1 MEISSDEE
9 NFLKNWMLECRT
21 DSELELECL
30 LKKDMNRTEFSNI
43 LDFCRKRY
51 VLLDDKRDSLD
62 VNCGNNIRVTI
73 EGRDVIRQFCRVEK
87 ESDKLNDLISVI
99 YSKTQEDSL
108 FLNEYNCKVNVKRER
123 MIGKDDPDIINIIN
137 NWNTLDKTYR
147 LKRRYSYTHDNFRVD
162 LTVVKSNIGNQRRR
176 NVLSSRTF
184 IESGT
189 KEAKERYEV
198 EIEYLNKNDSDD
210 VIESRQNLI
219 NIVTKLINVRDSSWL
234 LTKNSLLKEVEEDFV
249 SLRTKGRNMGGIH
262 TSMARNKHVLMPGPQ
277 VVSMNLT
284 KYRIMKEN
292 LNNYTVTSK
301 TDGLR
306 MLGFVYKTGELFLL
320 SSKTDKSFERT
331 GCILKDAI
339 GSVFDGELVRLSKNK
354 DDILHYLIFDC
365 YYENGKDIRM
375 KSLNTR
381 ISVAN
386 KLISSKEIDDST
398 EFIIK
403 VKSFLSCDKLYSNVH
418 STFEKMDN
426 DIYNTDGLIFTPQD
440 PLCGKEIYENDS
452 RKGILKTGNTW
463 DKLLKWKD
471 RDENT
476 IDFRVIFGDI
486 SEWYDVNT
494 KTNKKYRIVTL
505 KTKGKVVN
513 TIDRYFSKSSKRTND
528 NEEYEFQT
536 IEPEDMSAHITK
548 IEFSENGKLL
558 CENGDEIVNGSIVE
572 MRYDLN
578 KPSRMRWIPR
588 NVRFDKSRPN
598 ATIVAMDIWNILH
611 FPVTKEM
618 LTKDVYVPSAY
629 EESEEYY
636 VQENHNLDIDLNL
649 RRFHTTV
656 VKNKLLVDNN
666 LNIPKGGTLLD
677 LASGRGG
684 DLNRYMLTKFNK
696 IVGVDNSLNN
706 LHHPIG
712 GAYAR
717 LSKQM
722 NNKKDIVFLHGDVNL
737 NLHSQEAFS
746 IANDTYKKYG
756 KELFSK
762 KHSYDMI
769 TMFFALHYMFE
780 NGKTLRKFVENLTDN
795 LKVGGYFVG
804 CCYDGEKVF
813 NSLEKSGKI
822 SFKKRVKTTCLES
835 GACKS
840 SNSNDVE
847 FLSINREY
855 DSNKKFYADASSLG
869 LKIKVLVQTIGKY
882 HEEYLVNFDYLKK
895 VLLEVGFECVHTNTF
910 ETFYEENSKFI
921 LSKEEKTA
929 SFMNRSFVF
938 KRVSI
943 LEKPKNKKK
952 KIQTKKE
959 EHK

>member
-1 MEISSDEE
+1 MEISSDQE
-9 NFLKNWMLECRT
+9 NFLKNWMNECKS

-30 LKKDMNRTEFSNI
+30 FKKDINRSEFSNV
-43 LDFCRKRY
+43 LEFCRKKY

-62 VNCGNNIRVTI
+62 VNCGNDIRMTI
-73 EGRDVIRQFCRVEK
+73 EGRDVIKQFCRVEK
-87 ESDKLNDLISVI
+87 DSEKLNDLIAVI
-99 YSKTQEDSL
+99 YSKTREDAMV
-108 FLNEYNCKVNVKRER
+108 LNEYNCKLNVKRER
-123 MIGKDDPDIINIIN
+123 MINKDDPDVIDIIDNWSDIN
-137 NWNTLDKTYR
+137 KTYR
-147 LKRRYSYTHDNFRVD
+147 LKRRYSYSYNNFRVD
-162 LTVVKSNIGNQRRR
+162 LTVVKSNTGAQRRK
-176 NVLSSRTF
+176 NVLSSKTF

-189 KEAKERYEV
+189 KEANEHYEI
-198 EIEYLNKNDSDD
+198 EIEYLSKEDKRDVSASINDFVS
-210 VIESRQNLI
+210 II
-219 NIVTKLINVRDSSWL
+219 TKLMNIRDSTWL
-234 LTKNSLLKEVEEDFV
+234 LCKKSLLKEVEEDLI
-249 SLRTKGRNMGGIH
+249 SIRTNGRNMGSLRI
-262 TSMARNKHVLMPGPQ
+262 SMMRNKHILLPGPQ
-277 VVSMNLT
+277 VVSMNLS
-284 KYRIMKEN
+284 KYRIMREN

-320 SSKTDKSFERT
+320 SSKNDKYFERT

-339 GSVFDGELVRLSKNK
+339 GSIFDGELVKLSKNN
-354 DDILHYLIFDC
+354 DEILHYLIFDC
-365 YYENGKDIRM
+365 YYQNGIDIRM

-381 ISVAN
+381 ISAAN
-386 KLISSKEIDDST
+386 KLIDSKKIDENID
-398 EFIIK
+398 FVIK
-403 VKSFLSCDKLYSNVH
+403 VKPFLSCDKLYSSVY
-418 STFEKMDN
+418 STFEKMNN

-440 PLCGKEIYENDS
+440 ALCGKEIYENDS
-452 RKGILKTGNTW
+452 GKGILKSSNTW

-476 IDFRVIFGDI
+476 VDFRVIFGDI

-494 KTNKKYRIVTL
+494 KMDKKYRIVTL

-513 TIDRYFSKSSKRTND
+513 TIDRYFSKSLKRTSD
-528 NEEYEFQT
+528 NEEYEFQS

-548 IEFSENGKLL
+548 IEISENGKLL
-558 CENGDEIVNGSIVE
+558 CENGDEIFNGSIVE

-578 KPSRMRWIPR
+578 KPARMKWIPR

-598 ATIVAMDIWNILH
+598 GTIVAMDIWNILH
-611 FPVTKEM
+611 FPVTKDM
-618 LTKDVYVPSAY
+618 LTKDVHIPSAH

-656 VKNKLLVDNN
+656 VKNKLLINNN
-666 LNIPKGGTLLD
+666 LTPNGGTLLD

-684 DLNRYMLTKFNK
+684 DLNRYMLTNFKK

-717 LSKQM
+717 LSKQI
-722 NNKKDIVFLHGDVNL
+722 NNKKDVIFLHGDVNL

-769 TMFFALHYMFE
+769 TMFFALHYMFQ
-780 NGKTLRKFVENLTDN
+780 NAKTLRKFIENLTDN
-795 LKVGGYFVG
+795 LKIGGYFVG
-804 CCYDGEKVF
+804 CCYDGEKIF
-813 NSLEKSGKI
+813 NSLKESGKI
-822 SFKKRVKTTCLES
+822 SFKKRIKSNCLDT

-840 SNSNDVE
+840 SKTNDVE

-855 DSNKKFYADASSLG
+855 DDNKKFYKDASSLG
-869 LKIKVLVQTIGKY
+869 MKIRVLVQTIGKY

-895 VLLEVGFECVHTNTF
+895 VLLDVGFECVHTNTF
-910 ETFYEENSKFI
+910 ETFYENNSKFV

-943 LEKPKNKKK
+943 KEKTKNKKT